1 MNFFILMKGSHACES
16 VWLKPQKGRRGDG
29 FNRTAYE
36 YVNLKKKRLD
46 YEDMEYTM
54 NIILRDWF
62 LDHVEEKKNE
72 IVLTISHFLLF
83 SFD

>member
-1 MNFFILMKGSHACES
+1 MVSIGLHMN
-16 VWLKPQKGRRGDG
+16 VWIS
-29 FNRTAYE
+29 
-36 YVNLKKKRLD
+36 KKTRLD

-62 LDHVEEKKNE
+62 LGHVEEKKTV

>member
-1 MNFFILMKGSHACES
+1 MVSIGLHMNVLI
-16 VWLKPQKGRRGDG
+16 
-29 FNRTAYE
+29 
-36 YVNLKKKRLD
+36 KKKRLD

>member
-1 MNFFILMKGSHACES
+1 MVSIGLHMNVLI
-16 VWLKPQKGRRGDG
+16 W
-29 FNRTAYE
+29 
-36 YVNLKKKRLD
+36 KKRLD

-54 NIILRDWF
+54 NIIFRDWF